1 MRNFLLVT
9 SALALFSS
17 SQCLAADWSF
27 FNKRKEINVVGSSTV
42 STFMSAISEEFA
54 RSQNERGIKTSTPL
68 VESTGSSN
76 GFEMFCEGV
85 GFDYPDAVDASRPIK
100 ESEEER
106 CAKNG
111 VDQIIEVKIGYDGI
125 VFGSF
130 AKNKKI
136 NLTKEHIFL
145 ALAEKVYDR
154 KSGKLVPNFYET
166 WNQIDPNLPKKK
178 ILVYGPPLTSGTR
191 EVFADMMLE
200 EVCFHKK
207 EFVENF
213 PDYSSRKKQ
222 CHSLRKDGKF
232 VESGENDNVIVERLK
247 NDPDSFGIFGYNFLI
262 DNQKTVRAASIDGF
276 EPNLKT
282 ISNREYPLSRPLF
295 VYVKKDHFDLIV
307 GMRDFVKEII
317 SEETIG
323 KNGYLVNN
331 GLVPLSAKELEKV
344 RSDVLSKL

>member
-1 MRNFLLVT
+1 MKKILLI
-9 SALALFSS
+9 SAILALSS
-17 SQCLAADWSF
+17 EAGAFASDWSF
-27 FNKRKEINVVGSSTV
+27 FNKRKEISVVGSSTV
-42 STFMSAISEEFA
+42 STFISAISEEFS
-54 RSQNERGIKTSTPL
+54 RSQNEKGIKTVTPL

-76 GFEMFCEGV
+76 GFEMFCAGV
-85 GFDYPDAVDASRPIK
+85 GLDYPDVVDASRPIK

-106 CAKNG
+106 CERNG
-111 VDQIIEVKIGYDGI
+111 VDQIIEIKIGYDGI
-125 VFGSF
+125 VFGSL

-178 ILVYGPPLTSGTR
+178 ILVFGPPLTSGTR

-207 EFVENF
+207 EFVENY

-232 VESGENDNVIVERLK
+232 IESGENDNVIVERLK
-247 NDPDSFGIFGYNFLI
+247 NDPDSFGIFGYNFLV

-282 ISNREYPLSRPLF
+282 ISSREYPLSRPLF
-295 VYVKKDHFDLIV
+295 VYVKRDHLDLIP
-307 GMRDFVKEII
+307 GIRDFVKEII
-317 SEETIG
+317 SVETIG
-323 KNGYLVNN
+323 KNGYLINN
-331 GLVPLSAKELEKV
+331 GLVPLSSDEFEKV